1 MLSSIKFWTRLA
13 IWNILIVAILGMVMR
28 YKILFSLEW
37 LDQKSLMHAHSHF
50 AFAGW
55 VSLSLMVLM
64 VYSLGITRLTP
75 VYKRILITH
84 SIAAYGMLFSFPFQG
99 YGGFSIFFSTLS
111 VIVSYFFSWYCWQ
124 DCKHHVAARWFRG
137 ALIFLVLSSVGPFS
151 LGYFMTHPTD
161 QQYILASIYYY
172 LHFQYNGWF
181 FFACMGLAVHA
192 LAERNVQLL
201 SSNTVFNLF
210 SVACVPTCFLSITW
224 MTVPVWAYVAVIFAA
239 GMQLFAWMLF
249 CRELVRY
256 PVVFGPLPKWLFILS
271 AIGVTIKVVLQALS
285 AIPSLSS
292 VVYGYRPIVI
302 GYLHLVLLV
311 IITLCIIGYMITN
324 ELVSLTATGIAGIIL
339 FVSGVFLNELLL
351 MIQGITALGYIH
363 LGYVNELLF
372 VIAFIMVAGLLFL
385 NLGQY
390 FITTKKYN
398 YDKRHHA

>member
-1 MLSSIKFWTRLA
+1 
-13 IWNILIVAILGMVMR
+13 
-28 YKILFSLEW
+28 
-37 LDQKSLMHAHSHF
+37 
-50 AFAGW
+50 
-55 VSLSLMVLM
+55 
-64 VYSLGITRLTP
+64 
-75 VYKRILITH
+75 
-84 SIAAYGMLFSFPFQG
+84 
-99 YGGFSIFFSTLS
+99 
-111 VIVSYFFSWYCWQ
+111 
-124 DCKHHVAARWFRG
+124 
-137 ALIFLVLSSVGPFS
+137 
-151 LGYFMTHPTD
+151 
-161 QQYILASIYYY
+161 
-172 LHFQYNGWF
+172 
-181 FFACMGLAVHA
+181 
-192 LAERNVQLL
+192 
-201 SSNTVFNLF
+201 
-210 SVACVPTCFLSITW
+210 LSITW
-224 MTVPVWAYVAVIFAA
+224 MTVPVWAYMAVIFAA

-249 CRELVRY
+249 CKELIRY
-256 PVVFGPLPKWLFILS
+256 PVVFGPLSKWLFILS